1 MILSRFGKCLLP
13 DTEKKVRADG
23 QDFDGNKVFARYSS
37 FSIDGESDGYRLNVS
52 GFTNG
57 GAGG

>member
-1 MILSRFGKCLLP
+1 MVNM
-13 DTEKKVRADG
+13 E
-23 QDFDGNKVFARYSS
+23 DFDGNKVFARYSS